1 MLKSGTLSLLSALRS
16 LLAKDMTLTALT
28 ALTALSPLDGRYAD
42 KVEGLRIHFSEYG
55 LIRNRVRVEI
65 EWLKALA
72 EAAEIGECPVFSGAT
87 IAELDCVISGFS
99 VADAEA
105 IKTIEARTNHDV
117 KAMEYWLKDRLAG
130 NAEVM
135 RVSEFIHFGCTSED
149 INNVSH
155 ALMLK
160 DAVAGSLLP
169 ELDRVIIRLR
179 DLAHQLADL
188 PMLARTHGQ
197 PATPTTLGKEMAN
210 IAARLMRT
218 RGGIS
223 AVSLVAK
230 FNGAVGNYN
239 AHLAA
244 YPDVDW
250 EAFNRTFIES
260 LGLEF
265 NSYTIQIEPHDA
277 MAELFDAMARANT
290 ILIDADRDLWQYI
303 SLGYFKQKL
312 KAGEI
317 GSSTMPHKVNPI
329 DFENSEGNLGLANAV
344 LHHLAEKLPIS
355 RLQRDL
361 TDSTVLRNM
370 GVAFGYTLL
379 AFDSTLRGLNK
390 LEANPQRLAEDLDEA
405 WEVLAEPVQT
415 VMRRFGVPNPYEQ
428 LKELTRGKGID
439 QDALRQ
445 FIAKLPLPAA
455 DRQRL
460 LDMTPA
466 SYIGKAAELAR
477 RI

>member
-1 MLKSGTLSLLSALRS
+1 
-16 LLAKDMTLTALT
+16 MTLN
-28 ALTALSPLDGRYAD
+28 ALTALSPLDGRYAA
-42 KVEGLRIHFSEYG
+42 KVESLRIHFSEYG

-72 EAAEIGECPVFSGAT
+72 CAKAIPECPEFSDAT
-87 IAELDCVISGFS
+87 VTELNTVIVDFS

-105 IKTIEARTNHDV
+105 IKAIEARTNHDV
-117 KAMEYWLKDRLAG
+117 KAMEYWLKDRLTG

-160 DAVAGSLLP
+160 DAVAESLLP
-169 ELDRVIIRLR
+169 LLDCLIARLR
-179 DLAHQLADL
+179 DMAHQLAEL

-210 IAARLMRT
+210 ITARLLRS
-218 RGGIS
+218 RRQIS
-223 AVSLVAK
+223 AVSLTAK

-239 AHLAA
+239 AHLSA
-244 YPDVDW
+244 YPELDW
-250 EAFNRTFIES
+250 ESFNRRFIES
-260 LGLEF
+260 FGLEF
-265 NSYTIQIEPHDA
+265 NPYTIQIEPHDA

-290 ILIDADRDLWQYI
+290 ILVDANRDLWQYI

-312 KAGEI
+312 KEGEI

-329 DFENSEGNLGLANAV
+329 DFENSEGNLGLANAI
-344 LHHLAEKLPIS
+344 LRHLAEKLPIS

-379 AFDSTLRGLNK
+379 AYDSTLRGLDK
-390 LEANPQRLAEDLDEA
+390 LEANPQRLAEDLDDA

-428 LKELTRGKGID
+428 LKELTRGKGIE
-439 QDALRQ
+439 QKVLRE
-445 FIAKLPLPAA
+445 FIAKLPLPEA

-466 SYIGKAAELAR
+466 TYIGKAAELAK

>member
-1 MLKSGTLSLLSALRS
+1 MI
-16 LLAKDMTLTALT
+16 LT
-28 ALTALSPLDGRYAD
+28 ALTALSPLDGRYAA
-42 KVEGLRIHFSEYG
+42 KVGSLRVHFSEYG

-65 EWLKALA
+65 EWLKSLAVAPAISECAAFSA
-72 EAAEIGECPVFSGAT
+72 EAIGK
-87 IAELDCVISGFS
+87 LDRVITNFS
-99 VADAEA
+99 VLDAEA
-105 IKTIEARTNHDV
+105 IKAIEARTNHDV
-117 KAMEYWLKDRLAG
+117 KAMEYWLRECLGD
-130 NAEVM
+130 NAEVV
-135 RVSEFIHFGCTSED
+135 RASEFIHFACTSED

-169 ELDRVIIRLR
+169 ELDRLIARLR
-179 DLAHQLADL
+179 ELAHQLAEL

-210 IAARLMRT
+210 IAARLIRS
-218 RGGIS
+218 RNQIS
-223 AVSLVAK
+223 AVSLSAK

-239 AHLAA
+239 AHMSA

-250 EAFNRTFIES
+250 EAFNRRFIES

-265 NSYTIQIEPHDA
+265 NPYTIQIEPHDA

-290 ILIDADRDLWQYI
+290 ILIDADRDIWQYI

-312 KAGEI
+312 TAGEI

-329 DFENSEGNLGLANAV
+329 DFENSEGNFGLANAV
-344 LHHLAEKLPIS
+344 LRHMAEKLPIS

-361 TDSTVLRNM
+361 SDSTVLRNM

-379 AFDSTLRGLNK
+379 GFDSILRGLNK
-390 LEANPQRLAEDLDEA
+390 LEANPRRLAEDLEEA

-415 VMRRFGVPNPYEQ
+415 MMRRFGIANPYEQ
-428 LKELTRGKGID
+428 LKELTRGKGIEKD
-439 QDALRQ
+439 VLRQ
-445 FIAKLPLPAA
+445 FIATLPLPEA

-460 LDMTPA
+460 LDMTPG
-466 SYIGKAAELAR
+466 SYVGKAAELAR

>member
-1 MLKSGTLSLLSALRS
+1 
-16 LLAKDMTLTALT
+16 MTLT
-28 ALTALSPLDGRYAD
+28 ALTALSPLDGRYAA
-42 KVEGLRIHFSEYG
+42 KVASLRIHFSEYG

-72 EAAEIGECPVFSGAT
+72 VAVEIPECPAFSEAT
-87 IAELDCVISGFS
+87 ISELDRVIASFS
-99 VADAEA
+99 VPDAEA

-117 KAMEYWLKDRLAG
+117 KAMEYWLRDCLGG
-130 NAEVM
+130 NTEVM
-135 RVSEFIHFGCTSED
+135 RAGEFIHFACTSED

-160 DAVAGSLLP
+160 DAVAGSFLP
-169 ELDRVIIRLR
+169 ELDRVISRLR
-179 DLAHQLADL
+179 EMAHQLADL

-210 IAARLMRT
+210 IAARLMRS
-218 RGGIS
+218 RSQIS
-223 AVSLVAK
+223 AVSLSAK

-239 AHLAA
+239 AHLSA
-244 YPDVDW
+244 YPEVDW
-250 EAFNRTFIES
+250 EAFNRRFIES

-265 NSYTIQIEPHDA
+265 NAYTIQIEPHDA

-290 ILIDADRDLWQYI
+290 ILIDADRDIWQYI
-303 SLGYFKQKL
+303 SLGYFTQKL
-312 KAGEI
+312 TEGEI

-344 LHHLAEKLPIS
+344 LRHMAEKLPIS

-361 TDSTVLRNM
+361 SDSTVLRNM

-379 AFDSTLRGLNK
+379 GFDSILRGLNK
-390 LEANPQRLAEDLDEA
+390 LEANPRRLAEDLEDA

-415 VMRRFGVPNPYEQ
+415 VMRRFGIANPYEQ
-428 LKELTRGKGID
+428 LKDLTRGKGIEK
-439 QDALRQ
+439 DALRH
-445 FIAKLPLPAA
+445 FIAKLPLPEA

-466 SYIGKAAELAR
+466 SYIGKATELAKG
-477 RI
+477 I

>member
-1 MLKSGTLSLLSALRS
+1 
-16 LLAKDMTLTALT
+16 MTLT
-28 ALTALSPLDGRYAD
+28 ALTALSPLDGRYAA
-42 KVEGLRIHFSEYG
+42 KLESLRIHFSEYG

-72 EAAEIGECPVFSGAT
+72 AAPEIGECQSFSNNT
-87 IAELDCVISGFS
+87 ISQLDGIVANFS

-117 KAMEYWLKDRLAG
+117 KAMEYWLKDRLAE
-130 NAEVM
+130 NPEVM

-155 ALMLK
+155 ALMLQ
-160 DAVAGSLLP
+160 DSVTANLLP
-169 ELDRVIIRLR
+169 EMDRLIARLR
-179 DLAHQLADL
+179 ELAHLLAEQ

-210 IAARLMRT
+210 ITARLLRSRKQIAAIAMT
-218 RGGIS
+218 
-223 AVSLVAK
+223 AK

-239 AHLAA
+239 AHLSA
-244 YPDVDW
+244 YPEVDW
-250 EAFNRTFIES
+250 ESFNRRFIES

-265 NSYTIQIEPHDA
+265 NPYTIQIEPHDA

-312 KAGEI
+312 KEGEI

-344 LHHLAEKLPIS
+344 LRHLAEKLPIS

-390 LEANPQRLAEDLDEA
+390 LEANPQRMADDLNEA

-439 QDALRQ
+439 KDALRA
-445 FIAKLPLPAA
+445 FIAKLPLPDS

-460 LDMTPA
+460 MAMTPA
-466 SYIGKAAELAR
+466 SYVGKAAELAR
-477 RI
+477 SI